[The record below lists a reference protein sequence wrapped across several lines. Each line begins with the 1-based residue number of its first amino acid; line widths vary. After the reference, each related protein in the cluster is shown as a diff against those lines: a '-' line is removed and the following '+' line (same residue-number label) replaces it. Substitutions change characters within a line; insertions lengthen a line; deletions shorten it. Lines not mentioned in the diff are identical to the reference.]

1 VSFLV
6 VTIPVTLLL
15 AGLLLGLVVLAVR
28 SGDFDDLDGPAL
40 RMLHD
45 DDATPE
51 RDAGPSAT
59 LPAPSRPS
67 GDRFVA
73 LVEVTESA
81 AERIKQLLDKEGK
94 LATHGLRLKVVGG
107 GCSGLQYELSFDDQL
122 RENDSEVERGGVR
135 VIVDEKSALY
145 LLGTTLDYVDTLV
158 ESGFKIQNPNAKTTC
173 GCGQS
178 FGA

>member
-1 VSFLV
+1 
-6 VTIPVTLLL
+6 
-15 AGLLLGLVVLAVR
+15 
-28 SGDFDDLDGPAL
+28 
-40 RMLHD
+40 
-45 DDATPE
+45 
-51 RDAGPSAT
+51 
-59 LPAPSRPS
+59 
-67 GDRFVA
+67 VA

-107 GCSGLQYELSFDDQL
+107 GCSGLQYQLSFDDQL